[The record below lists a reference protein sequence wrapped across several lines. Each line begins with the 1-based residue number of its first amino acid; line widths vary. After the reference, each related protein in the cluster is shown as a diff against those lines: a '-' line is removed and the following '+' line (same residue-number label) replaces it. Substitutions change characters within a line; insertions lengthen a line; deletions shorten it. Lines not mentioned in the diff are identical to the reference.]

1 MSTNVYELMSLK
13 GKVAIVTGG
22 AGYLGS
28 EMVESLAEANA
39 TVAVV
44 DISNKALDNLKEKL
58 SKKNLKI
65 ETYECDAISDENEIR
80 GIIDKI
86 ASKHNRLDVLVNCAV
101 SSKADLIDKLQ
112 SEHFKHQY
120 KNSTSYFIMSQQ
132 AFRYMRETGGG
143 SIINIASMYGVV
155 TGYPQVYEGLTPPNP
170 LPYQADKAAVLQMT
184 RHTAVYWAKHNI
196 RVNAIS
202 PGPFPNTDKAAYKNN
217 PKTEEF
223 IKRLNNAIP
232 LGRSGKPEELKGAVL
247 FLASDASSFVT
258 GQNILVDGGF
268 TTW

>member
-1 MSTNVYELMSLK
+1 MSKNVYEMMSLK
-13 GKVAIVTGG
+13 DKVAIVTGG
-22 AGYLGS
+22 AGWLGS
-28 EMVESLAEANA
+28 EMVESMAEAGG

-44 DISNKALDNLKEKL
+44 DVSQEALDSIEKKL
-58 SKKNLKI
+58 AEKNLEI
-65 ETYECDAISDENEIR
+65 ETYAADTIKDEDRMRE
-80 GIIDKI
+80 IIDKI
-86 ASKHNRLDVLVNCAV
+86 AEKHNRLDVLVNCAV
-101 SSKADLIDKLQ
+101 SSKADLVDKLK
-112 SEHFKHQY
+112 SEHFNHQY
-120 KNSTSYFIMSQQ
+120 MNSTSYFIMSQQ
-132 AFRYMRETGGG
+132 ASRYMRETGGG
-143 SIINIASMYGVV
+143 SIINIASMYGVI